1 MKKLGES
8 LEQYIRLRR
17 NLGAK
22 LRGVDSTLRSF
33 VAFAEREHAPY
44 ITSDL
49 AVRWAREPHMSQP
62 ATWGSRLQMVRG
74 FAIWLKGEGCT
85 NRSASRWSA
94 LRPLHRK
101 SALYL

>member
-1 MKKLGES
+1 MKKLGEN
-8 LEQYIRLRR
+8 LEQYIQLRR

-33 VAFAEREHAPY
+33 VAFAEREHASF

-49 AVRWAREPHMSQP
+49 AVRWAKEPQHVQP

-74 FAIWLKGEGCT
+74 FAIWL
-85 NRSASRWSA
+85 SAKDGRTEVPPADLLPDQYS
-94 LRPLHRK
+94 
-101 SALYL
+101 